1 MSVKFPVR
9 KAVGEILSFRVANPN
24 RSQKAEIANVD
35 GILNRFCPVGK
46 LAGTKRRAREDE
58 QEAALEQATRMESAL
73 IGAGLLSR

>member
-9 KAVGEILSFRVANPN
+9 NTAAEILAFRVANPN

-35 GILNRFCPVGK
+35 RILNRYCPVGK
-46 LAGTKRRAREDE
+46 LAGTKREARENE

-73 IGAGLLSR
+73 IGAELLPQ